1 MTDDRLKRLKNQ
13 FFLLQEHGIYQKE
26 IAYWI
31 KDRKLIRGFSQP
43 TISRLRAESSLTRNH
58 IELLAYLDEIL
69 EELKGKGL
77 YFENSLECS
86 DAQKK
91 EIRQLILSG
100 NRQDRS
106 EKSDKAAT
114 RARWKNMEMIGP
126 WETTQG
132 EAMIIGEG
140 VERYLLSQQSYGSGD
155 FTIFAKVGFDFAS
168 HPDPFNAGFIL
179 GWKEPSTDNAVG
191 KRCYY
196 NLLFFSDLIVLEA
209 VGFHQGGS
217 YRDFNHLSAYHT
229 FEIQR
234 NRFYDV
240 VINVHGGKVD
250 LFMDNQLAFS
260 TNRPKDIHGKV
271 GIRPWRSR
279 MILKH
284 FSVHEDRPG

>member
-1 MTDDRLKRLKNQ
+1 MADDRLKRLKNQ
-13 FFLLQEHGIYQKE
+13 FFLLQGHGIYQKE

-31 KDRKLIRGFSQP
+31 KNRKSIRGFSQP
-43 TISRLRAESSLTRNH
+43 TISRLRADSSLTRNH
-58 IELLAYLDEIL
+58 IELLTYLDEML
-69 EELKGKGL
+69 EELKEKDL

-91 EIRQLILSG
+91 EIMKLILRDSS
-100 NRQDRS
+100 QDIS
-106 EKSDKAAT
+106 EKSDKAA
-114 RARWKNMEMIGP
+114 RAQWKSMEMIGP
-126 WETTQG
+126 WEIIQD
-132 EAMIIGEG
+132 EDMIIGEG

-155 FTIFAKVGFDFAS
+155 FTVFAKVGFDFVS
-168 HPDPFNAGFIL
+168 HPGPFNASFIL
-179 GWKEPSTDNAVG
+179 GWKEPSTDNALE

-209 VGFHQGGS
+209 VGFQQGDS
-217 YRDFNHLSAYHT
+217 YRDFNHLSAYET

-240 VINVHGGKVD
+240 VISVHGGKID

-260 TNRPKDIHGKV
+260 TDRLKDIYGKV

-279 MILKH
+279 MVLKH
-284 FSVHEDRPG
+284 FSVHEDRP

>member
-1 MTDDRLKRLKNQ
+1 MTDDLLKRLKNQ

-26 IAYWI
+26 IAHWI
-31 KDRKLIRGFSQP
+31 KNRKLIRGFSQP

-58 IELLAYLDEIL
+58 IELLAYLDEML
-69 EELKGKGL
+69 GELKKKGL
-77 YFENSLECS
+77 YFENNLECS
-86 DAQKK
+86 DAKKK
-91 EIRQLILSG
+91 EIRQLILKG
-100 NRQDRS
+100 NSQDIS
-106 EKSDKAAT
+106 EKSDKAV
-114 RARWKNMEMIGP
+114 RAQWKNMEMIGP
-126 WETTQG
+126 WEITQG
-132 EAMIIGEG
+132 EDMIIGEG

-168 HPDPFNAGFIL
+168 HLDPFNAGFLL
-179 GWKEPSTDNAVG
+179 GWKEPSKDNAIA

-209 VGFHQGGS
+209 VGFQQGDS
-217 YRDFNHLSAYHT
+217 YRDFNHLSAYET
-229 FEIQR
+229 FEIR
-234 NRFYDV
+234 PNRFYDV

-260 TNRPKDIHGKV
+260 TDRPKDIYGKV

-284 FSVHEDRPG
+284 FSVHEDKP

>member
-1 MTDDRLKRLKNQ
+1 MTDDLLKRLKNQ

-26 IAYWI
+26 IAHWI
-31 KDRKLIRGFSQP
+31 KNRKLIRGFSQP

-58 IELLAYLDEIL
+58 IELLAYLNEML
-69 EELKGKGL
+69 EELKEKGL

-91 EIRQLILSG
+91 EIRQLILRG
-100 NRQDRS
+100 NSQDIS
-106 EKSDKAAT
+106 EKSGKAV
-114 RARWKNMEMIGP
+114 RAQWKNMEMIGP
-126 WETTQG
+126 WEITQG
-132 EAMIIGEG
+132 EDMIIGEG

-155 FTIFAKVGFDFAS
+155 FTIFAKVGFDFVS
-168 HPDPFNAGFIL
+168 HPDPFNAGFLL
-179 GWKEPSTDNAVG
+179 GWKEPSTDNAIV

-196 NLLFFSDLIVLEA
+196 NLLFYSDLIVLEA
-209 VGFHQGGS
+209 VGFQQGDS
-217 YRDFNHLSAYHT
+217 YRDFNHLSAYET
-229 FEIQR
+229 FEIQP
-234 NRFYDV
+234 NHFYDV

-260 TNRPKDIHGKV
+260 TDRPRDIYGKV

-284 FSVHEDRPG
+284 FSVHEDRP